1 MFNFVELENGNLFR
15 ASEIVELYPRVDIY
29 ASTEKCKIVASI
41 IVDDSEQ
48 VERTLISASGVAK
61 WSEPNILSSACLYG
75 VDVGKLER
83 DIKDKLSQ
91 FIQGLFPDIVNELN
105 LDMNIY
111 RISPRL
117 REQLQQATQDEA
129 EEIVKVVEKMFSEMI
144 RKRRE
149 DNEKQ
154 RETQRRNH

>member
-1 MFNFVELENGNLFR
+1 MFKFVELENGTLFR

-29 ASTEKCKIVASI
+29 ASTEKCKIAASI
-41 IVDDSEQ
+41 VVDDSEQ
-48 VERTLISASGVAK
+48 VERTLITAIGVADWTEK
-61 WSEPNILSSACLYG
+61 NMWSTASSYG
-75 VDVGKLER
+75 VNVGALRCDEE
-83 DIKDKLSQ
+83 DKLSQ

-111 RISPRL
+111 RTSPRL

-129 EEIVKVVEKMFSEMI
+129 EKTVKVCEKMFYEMI

-149 DNEKQ
+149 DNEK
-154 RETQRRNH
+154 